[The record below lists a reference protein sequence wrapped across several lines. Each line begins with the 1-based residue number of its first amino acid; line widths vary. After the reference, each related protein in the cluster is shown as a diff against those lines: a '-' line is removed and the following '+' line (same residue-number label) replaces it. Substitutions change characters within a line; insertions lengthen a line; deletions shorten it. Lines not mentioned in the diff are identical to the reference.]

1 MTIDATAAMTL
12 WKIDLKLFFRFWW
25 WVPFRKIFSGQIS
38 SSVMAAFASI
48 VTSSFNF
55 YVGVHIYCHGIHILE
70 LSIVQTHTQ
79 CSHVAFIAQLGGHCN
94 CNTKV
99 VGSNP
104 IQSLKKF
111 SGHFSSGAMV
121 HFHPLSCLQLS
132 LNLTSTI
139 ERCHSFTL
147 CIYIF
152 IIHQNSFAQA
162 IGLSMSHG

>member
-1 MTIDATAAMTL
+1 MVGSVQKM
-12 WKIDLKLFFRFWW
+12 
-25 WVPFRKIFSGQIS
+25 FSGHFS
-38 SSVMAAFASI
+38 SSIMAAFAS
-48 VTSSFNF
+48 VVMPSFNC

-70 LSIVQTHTQ
+70 LSIIQAHRQ

-104 IQSLKKF
+104 IQSLKKI
-111 SGHFSSGAMV
+111 SGHFSSGVMV
-121 HFHPLSCLQLS
+121 HFRLLSCLQLS

-139 ERCHSFTL
+139 ERCHSFML
-147 CIYIF
+147 CFYIF
-152 IIHQNSFAQA
+152 IIYQNSFAQA